1 MSARCSPRT
10 YTVNLDRSNGCCIS
24 EDGDCSKCY
33 FIAASDND
41 GSPRK
46 NSPQKEAEVVVPAS
60 KRMKGRKSAPIKAEK
75 TNESSPEAEKP
86 KKPAKPA
93 ARVTRAAKAAKDGQQ
108 AEREVAEI
116 LLSEIQ
122 FIKQHFTSFRHSDK
136 SPFMKYLPLGIGA
149 NIMKTLSGRE

>member
-1 MSARCSPRT
+1 
-10 YTVNLDRSNGCCIS
+10 
-24 EDGDCSKCY
+24 
-33 FIAASDND
+33 
-41 GSPRK
+41 
-46 NSPQKEAEVVVPAS
+46 
-60 KRMKGRKSAPIKAEK
+60 MKGRKSAPIKAEK

-122 FIKQHFTSFRHSDK
+122 FIKQHFTSFRPSNK
-136 SPFMKYLPLGIGA
+136 SPLVKYLPLGIGA
-149 NIMKTLSGRE
+149 NIMENPLRARMS